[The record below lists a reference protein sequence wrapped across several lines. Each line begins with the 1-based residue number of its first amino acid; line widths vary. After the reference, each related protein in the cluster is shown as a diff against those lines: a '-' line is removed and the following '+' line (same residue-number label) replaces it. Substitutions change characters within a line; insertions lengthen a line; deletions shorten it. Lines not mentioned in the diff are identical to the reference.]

1 MLKTKGIIEDKL
13 LLLTNST
20 VTWNFA
26 SWTLWVIPHRMTFLL
41 GWSKS
46 FENICELAKY
56 ICNFLGSTLSRHEK
70 TALVQSNF
78 SLNTRLLWHNQ
89 VRILYLCTYIL
100 GPNLWVSYILYSIWR
115 HVISRCFN
123 DFAPIWSSNVRISTE
138 AWTIFFARV
147 GLFLLIQNVILTA
160 FFYWT
165 EKSEKTTEQS
175 LTNQHSNIIIFEISI
190 QP

>member
-1 MLKTKGIIEDKL
+1 M
-13 LLLTNST
+13 
-20 VTWNFA
+20 TWNFA

-46 FENICELAKY
+46 FENICELAIY

-100 GPNLWVSYILYSIWR
+100 GPNLWVSYIQYMET
-115 HVISRCFN
+115 C
-123 DFAPIWSSNVRISTE
+123 DFSVFQWLCAHLELECLNQYWGLNH
-138 AWTIFFARV
+138 FFCTRWLIPANSKCY
-147 GLFLLIQNVILTA
+147 LNCIFLLNRKE
-160 FFYWT
+160 W
-165 EKSEKTTEQS
+165 KTTEQS

>member
-1 MLKTKGIIEDKL
+1 MLFFQIYPANETHYYTTFRTEVNHYIFLFKFLQCVMGRFLLKTKGIIEDKL

-46 FENICELAKY
+46 FENICELAIY

-100 GPNLWVSYILYSIWR
+100 GPNLWVSYIQYMET
-115 HVISRCFN
+115 C
-123 DFAPIWSSNVRISTE
+123 DFSVFQWLCAHLE
-138 AWTIFFARV
+138 
-147 GLFLLIQNVILTA
+147 L
-160 FFYWT
+160 
-165 EKSEKTTEQS
+165 EC
-175 LTNQHSNIIIFEISI
+175 
-190 QP
+190 